1 MNFLLTTKKDKLR
14 EEFLW
19 FKMVRP
25 LINLAGQDSQM
36 ANKISITEVLLLLTD
51 DLEVEV
57 TVRIVL
63 YNSSLAHP

>member
-1 MNFLLTTKKDKLR
+1 
-14 EEFLW
+14 
-19 FKMVRP
+19 MVRP

-36 ANKISITEVLLLLTD
+36 ANKISTTEVLLLLTN